1 MLCFYNTMENA
12 FNILFYNIVLG
23 LSIDNI
29 FFFITINRMI
39 VMN

>member
-1 MLCFYNTMENA
+1 MENA

-23 LSIDNI
+23 LSIDKMS
-29 FFFITINRMI
+29 FITINRMI